1 MSEAPFGLSEKER
14 EVLRL
19 LTQGHDAKSAAT
31 SLGLS
36 VHTVNERLREARAKT
51 QSSSSRG
58 AARLLAEIE
67 GFKNLGPTKNVVSPV
82 PAAPEWSRRPHVGA
96 TESSRFSSRWKSLT
110 MLTAF
115 VAAAAAA
122 IAGIHLI
129 SGEASKPPAPKVIS
143 TFPTQGATV
152 RSGRMNLS
160 VTFDRPMRSRSYSFV
175 QKSAETYP
183 DCGTNQPVQS
193 ADRRTFT
200 LTCEVEPGR
209 RYEIWFNNPP
219 YMNFADQ
226 NGAPAVPFGLSFQ
239 TKPGSNLHF
248 SVKVLPNGDWTC
260 LIVTASG

>member
-1 MSEAPFGLSEKER
+1 MSEAPFGLSEKES

-58 AARLLAEIE
+58 AARLLAETE
-67 GFKNLGPTKNVVSPV
+67 RPKNLGPTKTVVPPV
-82 PAAPEWSRRPHVGA
+82 PAAPEWSGPPHVGA
-96 TESSRFSSRWKSLT
+96 TESSRFSSRWTFLT

-115 VAAAAAA
+115 VAAAA

-129 SGEASKPPAPKVIS
+129 PGEAPKPAAPKVIS

-152 RSGRMNLS
+152 RPGRMNLS

-175 QKSAETYP
+175 QRSAETYP

-200 LTCEVEPGR
+200 LTCEVEPSR
-209 RYEIWFNNPP
+209 RYEVWFNNPP

-226 NGAPAVPFGLSFQ
+226 NGTPAVPFGLSFQ
-239 TKPGSNLHF
+239 TKPS
-248 SVKVLPNGDWTC
+248 S
-260 LIVTASG
+260 SRSR